1 VVQGSDAQGALAYG
15 IIVNVRA
22 EQANASD
29 SNALANAT
37 QRLIDSLKKTNPNL
51 KIVQRASNVRLYG
64 QPGLSTYLSNDSPVG
79 GQETDWLITVMQPK
93 GLMSFLCVAPQPKYS
108 DYDKTFSGI
117 LDTVRFP
124 K

>member
-1 VVQGSDAQGALAYG
+1 LDP
-15 IIVNVRA
+15 N
-22 EQANASD
+22 D

-37 QRLIDSLKKTNPNL
+37 QRLIEDLRKTNPNL
-51 KIVQRASNVRLYG
+51 KVVQRASSVRLNG

-79 GQETDWLITVMQPK
+79 GQETDWLITVAQPK

-108 DYDKTFSGI
+108 DYDKTFSAI
-117 LDTVRFP
+117 LDTVRLA